1 LPRLVP
7 IAVEA
12 ADREAGK
19 TKNEETADGSGHRAD
34 ERRSMSFTLHGIPVS
49 GGIAIGR
56 AHLITPVSL
65 DVSHYLVELERVAD
79 EIARYT
85 AAVQF
90 VQAEL
95 KTLHD
100 ELGATGP
107 GDLGTFIDLHS
118 MILADP
124 MLSKEPLRIIE
135 ERRCNAEWAL
145 IQQMDNLLAQFEE
158 IEDAYIRERRNDITQ
173 VVERILKALIGAKS
187 PMELALAKARSQ
199 EGEMIVVAHDLSPAD
214 MLLFKEHQFAGFV
227 TDVGGPTSHTAILAR
242 SLALP
247 AIVALHH
254 AREVIKE
261 DEWLILDGGAGVLIV
276 DPDPAVLEE
285 YRLKRNSLELEKKKL
300 HRLRHASATTLDG
313 ADIELHA
320 NIELPEDALM
330 ARECGATGIGLFRT
344 EFLFMNRKEPP
355 SEDEQFESYR
365 KVVETMGG
373 LPVTIRT
380 LDIGADK
387 EAESVMRDYNALNPA
402 LGLRAIRYCLAEPQ
416 IFMAQLRAIL
426 RASHYGRVKILLPM
440 IAHAHEVAQAGYFI
454 KLART
459 QLEEEGVPCA
469 AKVEVGGMIEIPAAA
484 LALGLFVKKLDYLS
498 IGTNDLIQYTLAIDR
513 ADDEVAHLYD
523 PLHPA
528 VLMLINKTITG
539 GAKAGVP
546 VAVCGEMAGELRM
559 TRLLLG
565 MGLKQFSM
573 HPANLLTVK
582 QRILGTNLAEVSDQ
596 VKRILRAEEP
606 EKLRD
611 LVDALNAV

>member
-1 LPRLVP
+1 MRLVVTLGP
-7 IAVEA
+7 LSSKFSQ
-12 ADREAGK
+12 GK
-19 TKNEETADGSGHRAD
+19 FPGI
-34 ERRSMSFTLHGIPVS
+34 MSFTLHGIPVS

-65 DVSHYLVELERVAD
+65 DVSHYLIEPERVKD
-79 EIARYT
+79 EIGRYT
-85 AAVQF
+85 AAVHA
-90 VQAEL
+90 VQEEL
-95 KTLHD
+95 KSLHD
-100 ELGATGP
+100 ALSASAP
-107 GDLGTFIDLHS
+107 GELGTFLDLHS

-124 MLSKEPLRIIE
+124 MLSREPLRIIE

-145 IQQMDNLLAQFEE
+145 IQQMDNLVGQFEE
-158 IEDAYIRERRNDITQ
+158 MEDAYLRERQHDITQ

-199 EGEMIVVAHDLSPAD
+199 EGEMLVVAHDLSPAD

-254 AREVIKE
+254 AREMIKE
-261 DEWLILDGGAGVLIV
+261 DDWLILDGSAGVLIV
-276 DPDPAVLEE
+276 APGTAVLEE
-285 YRLKRNSLELEKKKL
+285 YRLKRGTLALEKKKL
-300 HRLRHASATTLDG
+300 KRLKHASATTLDG
-313 ADIELHA
+313 VDVELHA
-320 NIELPEDALM
+320 NIELPEDALA
-330 ARECGATGIGLFRT
+330 AREAGATGIGLFRT
-344 EFLFMNRKEPP
+344 EFLFMNRKELPT
-355 SEDEQFESYR
+355 EDEQFESYR
-365 KVVETMGG
+365 KVVEAMKG

-387 EAESVMRDYNALNPA
+387 EAESMVREHTALNPA

-416 IFMAQLRAIL
+416 IFLAQLRAIL
-426 RASHYGRVKILLPM
+426 RASYYGRVKILLPM
-440 IAHAHEVAQAGYFI
+440 IAHAHEVAQAHYFI
-454 KLART
+454 AMAKG
-459 QLEEEGVPCA
+459 QLDLEGKPYA
-469 AKVEVGGMIEIPAAA
+469 PRVEVGGMIEIPAAA
-484 LALGLFVKKLDYLS
+484 LSLGLFVKKLDYFS

-513 ADDEVAHLYD
+513 ADDEVAYLYD

-528 VLMLINKTITG
+528 VLGLIAQTIRG

-546 VAVCGEMAGELRM
+546 VAVCGEMAGEPRM

-573 HPANLLTVK
+573 HPAQLLTVK
-582 QRILGTNLAEVSDQ
+582 QRIVTTSLADAGEQ

-606 EKLRD
+606 DRLRD
-611 LVDALNAV
+611 MVEALNAD

>member
-1 LPRLVP
+1 
-7 IAVEA
+7 
-12 ADREAGK
+12 
-19 TKNEETADGSGHRAD
+19 
-34 ERRSMSFTLHGIPVS
+34 MSFTLHGIPVS
-49 GGIAIGR
+49 GGISIGR

-65 DVSHYLVELERVAD
+65 DVSHYLIELERVAD

-85 AAVQF
+85 AAVHA

-95 KTLHD
+95 KALHD
-100 ELGATGP
+100 GLAGSAP
-107 GDLGTFIDLHS
+107 GELGTFIDLHS
-118 MILADP
+118 MILGDP
-124 MLSKEPLRIIE
+124 MLSKEPIRIIE

-145 IQQMDNLLAQFEE
+145 IQQMDNLVAQFEE
-158 IEDAYIRERRNDITQ
+158 IEDAYLRERKNDVTQ
-173 VVERILKALIGAKS
+173 VVERILKALVGAKS

-199 EGEMIVVAHDLSPAD
+199 EGEMIVVAHDISPAD

-254 AREVIKE
+254 AREMIVE
-261 DEWLILDGGAGVLIV
+261 DEWLILDGSAGVLIV
-276 DPDPAVLEE
+276 APDAAVLEE
-285 YRLKRNSLELEKKKL
+285 YRLKRGTLALEKKKL
-300 HRLRHASATTLDG
+300 ERLRHASATTLDG
-313 ADIELHA
+313 VEIELHA
-320 NIELPEDALM
+320 NIELPEDALV
-330 ARECGATGIGLFRT
+330 AREAGATGIGLFRT
-344 EFLFMNRKEPP
+344 EFLFMNRKDLP
-355 SEDEQFESYR
+355 SEDEQFASYR
-365 KVVETMGG
+365 KVVEAMKGY
-373 LPVTIRT
+373 PVTIRT

-387 EAESVMRDYNALNPA
+387 EAESVQRDYTALNPA

-416 IFMAQLRAIL
+416 IFLAQLRAIL

-440 IAHAHEVAQAGYFI
+440 IAHSHEVTQALYFI
-454 KLART
+454 NLAKT
-459 QLEEEGVPCA
+459 QLAQEGTPFDADV
-469 AKVEVGGMIEIPAAA
+469 KVGGMIEIPAAA
-484 LALGLFVKKLDYLS
+484 LSLGLFVKKLDYFS

-528 VLMLINKTITG
+528 VLGLISHTIRA

-573 HPANLLTVK
+573 HPANLLAVK
-582 QRILGTNLAEVSDQ
+582 QRIVSTNLQEASEQ

-606 EKLRD
+606 ERLND
-611 LVDALNAV
+611 LVDALNNGARAIH